1 MFMRQSLQIAS
12 LNQLALS
19 LCLMLGLLSSA
30 LVRAELVL
38 LSESS
43 LSKIT
48 GQAGLTIDIETKVT
62 IAEVEYVDAG
72 SLYWKDYSLTG
83 IGGGLV
89 DNIRAK
95 IDSTNGAETLATG
108 FSDLAFLASQG
119 YLDSTETDVAW
130 AIAEYG
136 DGSGNFGKQYNDGD
150 LLIHVAS
157 TDFGIDF
164 DAPLPTGAAEQAT
177 NLLAVQNAIDFHLQQ
192 GDFGIRSSDKL
203 VETSITR
210 NFSVEAYLGYL
221 DIVLKNNGNGFTDT
235 GMGSSPGKPNNILLG
250 NSYIGFDLK
259 FRVEDLDVES
269 TNNAVNRV
277 IPRAVT
283 NPGLTLKDMR
293 IHNERGNDTLG
304 SFGFASVEA
313 KLAAASGILNGMD
326 QLALVGTGADVYVDG
341 QAVYDVNIKWDWDLP
356 DISFGDTGES
366 IGAVYF
372 TDFHIYDTS
381 IVISAK

>member
-1 MFMRQSLQIAS
+1 MRQSLQIAS